1 MASPTRVKRRTKT
14 AWLWYATLLV
24 VIGMLML
31 WLSGGLGV

>member
-1 MASPTRVKRRTKT
+1 MPYVKRRTKT

-31 WLSGGLGV
+31 WLSGGLGI